1 MRGTAWKLFANAD
14 EMKLEATAGYQVIL
28 EMSALNACS
37 RVMVLTCPQELCVKG
52 QGIKDAK
59 QIDLD
64 IKRTYR
70 NHFMFRDKKGIGYK
84 PRTNLITT
92 SCSSLPTQPGKKPS
106 RIY

>member
-1 MRGTAWKLFANAD
+1 
-14 EMKLEATAGYQVIL
+14 
-28 EMSALNACS
+28 
-37 RVMVLTCPQELCVKG
+37 MVLTCPQELCVKG

-84 PRTNLITT
+84 PSTNLITT
-92 SCSSLPTQPGKKPS
+92 SCVPLFLTNQAKSPLEYTESICSL
-106 RIY
+106 